1 MRLRIMAR
9 ICIASAIG
17 ALVSSAFAIP
27 LPDRLSNLESREEFR
42 QRTKEVF
49 EAKKYHHKRFE
60 EKIGGGFDSPEKLTT
75 RASIY
80 YDAESGEYSIKE
92 GASRHFDGSL
102 AKAAFMNTVSI
113 AWRMLVVWN
122 AFKHL
127 HA

>member
-1 MRLRIMAR
+1 MAR

-17 ALVSSAFAIP
+17 ALVSSALAIP

-60 EKIGGGFDSPEKLTT
+60 EKIGGGFDSEKLTT
-75 RASIY
+75 KVSIY
-80 YDAESGEYSIKE
+80 YDAQSGKYSMKE
-92 GASRHFDGSL
+92 GASMHFDGSL

-113 AWRMLVVWN
+113 ARRMRVVWN

-127 HA
+127 RV